1 MLSAPELIMILV
13 VGLVVFGP
21 GKLPEV
27 ARSLGKGVRE
37 FKKATNALSQA
48 LNAPEQAPVQQQATV
63 QPQAPQPAP
72 TAPETPAAKAQPATA
87 EQPAQ
92 PAKPA
97 YQAPT
102 QESVRQQIQEQSEKK
117 DE

>member
-21 GKLPEV
+21 GKLPEL

-48 LNAPEQAPVQQQATV
+48 INAPEQASVQQQATA
-63 QPQAPQPAP
+63 QPPAAAQQPAP
-72 TAPETPAAKAQPATA
+72 TAPEEATKDA
-87 EQPAQ
+87 PKVASEPVS
-92 PAKPA
+92 PA

-102 QESVRQQIQEQSEKK
+102 QESVRQQIQEQSGKK
-117 DE
+117 AE

>member
-1 MLSAPELIMILV
+1 MIMLSAPELIMILV

-21 GKLPEV
+21 GKLPEL

-48 LNAPEQAPVQQQATV
+48 INAPEQAPVQQQATV
-63 QPQAPQPAP
+63 QPQAPKPAP
-72 TAPETPAAKAQPATA
+72 TAPETPVSSEAVATETAKPAA
-87 EQPAQ
+87 
-92 PAKPA
+92 PA

-102 QESVRQQIQEQSEKK
+102 QESVRQQIQDQAGKK
-117 DE
+117 AE

>member
-21 GKLPEV
+21 GKLPEL

-48 LNAPEQAPVQQQATV
+48 INAPEQAPVQQQATA
-63 QPQAPQPAP
+63 QPPAAAQQPAP
-72 TAPETPAAKAQPATA
+72 TAPEETAKAAP
-87 EQPAQ
+87 EPVS
-92 PAKPA
+92 PA

-102 QESVRQQIQEQSEKK
+102 QESVRQQIQEQSGKK
-117 DE
+117 AE